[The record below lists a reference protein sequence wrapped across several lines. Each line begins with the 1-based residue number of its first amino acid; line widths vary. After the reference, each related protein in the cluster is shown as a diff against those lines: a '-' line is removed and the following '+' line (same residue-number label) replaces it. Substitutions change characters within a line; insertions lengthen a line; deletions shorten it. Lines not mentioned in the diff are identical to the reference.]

1 MNVLAKL
8 YMYKIVQMVPALG
21 WGGAQIFTIELCNE
35 LMRKQDY
42 DVTLVSMYHHNPEV
56 HLPLD
61 MLDKRIKFITL
72 GKHKGP
78 DLKIFS
84 RIRDLLTE
92 LKPDV
97 VHTHLHTGYYCF
109 PAYMNANSKSYRK
122 IHTIHNL
129 VKKDSPWHGRLAYK
143 YFFRKNII
151 HPVTISQEVYKSA
164 VHEYGSCIKTLI
176 NNGSD
181 PARPTAEFEKVSA
194 YVKSLKKDEHTK
206 VLLNVAR
213 ISPQKNQQLLLD
225 CMAALEK
232 EGENVIAL
240 ILGDALPDD
249 KPMMEKLIAT
259 KPGNVHFLGKVKNV
273 GDYYLNA
280 DAFVLSSV
288 FEGLP
293 ISLLEALSVGVIPV
307 CTPAGGT
314 VDIVKDNIGYL
325 SKEINY
331 NSFLDAL
338 RKYLHAGKSKTE
350 AMKANSIELYRKEFS
365 MESCAERY
373 IELYHTK

>member
-1 MNVLAKL
+1 
-8 YMYKIVQMVPALG
+8 MVPALG

-35 LMRKQDY
+35 LIKRDGY
-42 DVTLVSMYHHNPEV
+42 DVTLVSMYHHKPDV

-84 RIRDLLTE
+84 RIKNMLNE
-92 LKPDV
+92 IKPDV
-97 VHTHLHTGYYCF
+97 VHTHLHSGYYCF
-109 PAYMNANSKSYRK
+109 AAYMSANSKSYKK

-129 VKKDSPWHGRLAYK
+129 AKKDSPWHGRVAYK
-143 YFFRKNII
+143 YFFRKDII
-151 HPVTISQEVYKSA
+151 HPVSISPEVFKSA
-164 VHEYGSCIKTLI
+164 ADEYGSCIKTLI

-181 PARPTAEFEKVSA
+181 PAKPTAEFDKVSA
-194 YVKSLKKDEHTK
+194 HIRSLKKDEHTK

-225 CMAALEK
+225 CMATLEK

-240 ILGDALPDD
+240 ILGDALADD
-249 KPMMEKLIAT
+249 KPLMEKLIAT

-288 FEGLP
+288 YEGLP
-293 ISLLEALSVGVIPV
+293 ISLLEALSVGAIPI
-307 CTPAGGT
+307 CTPAGGN
-314 VDIVKDNIGYL
+314 VNIVKENIGFL
-325 SKEINY
+325 STEINY
-331 NSFLDAL
+331 NSFLEAIRNYL
-338 RKYLHAGKSKTE
+338 RTDKARIET
-350 AMKANSIELYRKEFS
+350 MKANGIDLYRKEFS

-373 IELYHTK
+373 VELYHQK

>member
-1 MNVLAKL
+1 
-8 YMYKIVQMVPALG
+8 MVPALG

-35 LMRKQDY
+35 LLKKGDY
-42 DVTLVSMYHHNPEV
+42 EVTLVSMYHHNPET

-61 MLDKRIKFITL
+61 MLDSRIKFKTL

-78 DLKIFS
+78 DLKIAS
-84 RIRDLLTE
+84 RIKNLLAE

-109 PAYMNANSKSYRK
+109 PAYMSANSKTYKK

-143 YFFRKNII
+143 YFFKRNII

-164 VHEYGSCIKTLI
+164 IEEYGNCIKTLI

-181 PARPTAEFEKVSA
+181 PAKPIADFNKVSA
-194 YVKSLKKDEHTK
+194 HIKSLKKDENTK

-213 ISPQKNQQLLLD
+213 ISTQKNQQLLLD
-225 CMAALEK
+225 CMATLEK
-232 EGENVIAL
+232 ENENVIAL
-240 ILGDALPDD
+240 ILGDALADD

-280 DAFVLSSV
+280 DGFVLSSIY
-288 FEGLP
+288 EGLP
-293 ISLLEALSVGVIPV
+293 ISLLEALSVGVIPI

-314 VDIVKDNIGYL
+314 VNIVKEDIGFL

-331 NSFLDAL
+331 NAFLDAL
-338 RKYLHAGKSKTE
+338 KKYLHTDKSTLDRMKTNGI
-350 AMKANSIELYRKEFS
+350 ALYRKEFS
-365 MESCAERY
+365 MESCADRY
-373 IELYHTK
+373 IELYHEK

>member
-1 MNVLAKL
+1 
-8 YMYKIVQMVPALG
+8 MYKIVQMVPALG

-35 LMRKQDY
+35 LLKHPDY
-42 DVTLVSMYHHNPEV
+42 DVTLVSMYHHNPET

-61 MLDKRIKFITL
+61 MLDSRIKFVTL

-78 DLKIFS
+78 DFSISS
-84 RIRDLLTE
+84 RIKKLLGE
-92 LKPDV
+92 IKPDV

-109 PAYMNANSKSYRK
+109 PAYISAAGKKYKK

-151 HPVTISQEVYKSA
+151 HPVTISQEVFKSA
-164 VHEYGSCIKTLI
+164 VEEYGNCIKTLI

-181 PARPTAEFEKVSA
+181 PAKPTAEFEN
-194 YVKSLKKDEHTK
+194 VKARIQSLKKDENTK

-213 ISPQKNQQLLLD
+213 ISTQKNQQLLLD
-225 CMAALEK
+225 CMAALQK
-232 EGENVIAL
+232 DGENVIAL
-240 ILGDALPDD
+240 ILGDALADD
-249 KPMMEKLIAT
+249 KAMMEKLIST
-259 KPGNVHFLGKVKNV
+259 KPSNVHFLGKVKNV

-280 DAFVLSSV
+280 DGFVLSSIY
-288 FEGLP
+288 EGLP
-293 ISLLEALSVGVIPV
+293 ISLLEALSVGVIPI

-314 VDIVKDNIGYL
+314 VNIVKEDIGFL

-331 NSFLDAL
+331 NAFLEAL
-338 RKYLHAGKSKTE
+338 KKYLQTDKSKIDT
-350 AMKANSIELYRKEFS
+350 MKANGIQLYRKEFS

-373 IELYHTK
+373 IELYHQK